1 MALGGEVIERDMPGA
16 FVPAEGDADY
26 EQWKQMHQYA
36 RAAYYQSQSA
46 MRMQYTITSA
56 KAEAHRLMA
65 AASSLTPDPVQN
77 TPRREFLMIWLVR
90 ASLIRRFFAE
100 AIDIFCVTL
109 LASSLCGSGDITAF
123 LDDDAFN
130 NMELPP
136 LPAAFAAMPE
146 LALLWQIYT
155 PQVLVFFLTYY
166 IVMATYQ
173 AVSTWA
179 GSGSSLGK
187 WIVGI
192 QVVHLTSGRP
202 PSLANSIV
210 RSVAKTATWLICCLL
225 FLIVFADLPRRCIH
239 DQVADTIVVKRRE
252 RQAIQHLADAR
263 VHAYI
268 GQQAG

>member
-1 MALGGEVIERDMPGA
+1 MT
-16 FVPAEGDADY
+16 VPTQGDADY
-26 EQWKQMHQYA
+26 AQWKIMHEYA
-36 RAAYYQSQSA
+36 RAAYCQSQSA
-46 MRMQYTITSA
+46 MLMRYTVASS
-56 KAEAHRLMA
+56 KAQAHRLMA
-65 AASSLTPDPVQN
+65 AAASLPPDPVQN

-90 ASLIRRFFAE
+90 ASLIRRFCAE
-100 AIDIFCVTL
+100 AIDIFCVSV

-123 LDDDAFN
+123 LDDDTF
-130 NMELPP
+130 MDLPP

-155 PQVLVFFLTYY
+155 PQVMVFFLTYY
-166 IVMATYQ
+166 AVMATYQ
-173 AVSTWA
+173 ALSTWA
-179 GSGSSLGK
+179 GGGSSLGK
-187 WIVGI
+187 WVVGI

-263 VHAYI
+263 VHAYV